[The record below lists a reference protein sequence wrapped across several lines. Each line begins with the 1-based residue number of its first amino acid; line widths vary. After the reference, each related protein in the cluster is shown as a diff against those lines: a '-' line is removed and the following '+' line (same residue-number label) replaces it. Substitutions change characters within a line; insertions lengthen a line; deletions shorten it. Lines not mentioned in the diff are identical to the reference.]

1 VHSSSCTTVPP
12 PVSTMAEALSKS
24 AKKRA
29 AKKARDVVTE
39 EPPAPA
45 PAVNKENATGNKG
58 QSKVT
63 APEPKTKAEPKP
75 EAKAKAAAAAPK
87 SESKP
92 KAQPKPK
99 AVTKPVQ
106 EEPEEKKKEGDLFY
120 SQVDDGS
127 GPGWEVS
134 TGLSKKAQK
143 AKEKKTEEKK
153 AVAAA
158 KAAGFVSG
166 GKIIPGM
173 QQMIP
178 GMAPAGKSDPAVP
191 QGLQAPARPL
201 AAAQAAMAG
210 VEAQLEAQKADSN
223 TVTITVA
230 EARLGIIIGPKGAKL
245 NMIKEK
251 TGVKGI
257 DISGNL
263 ITVTGD
269 KQAVAL
275 AETAIKEL
283 NEKGYTALSYDDFE
297 ENFVMV
303 HPSSFPD
310 LIGKKGAVIIKM
322 KEELQVEVKIP
333 QDVPKSS
340 DSKKKYKV
348 TIAGKKDAVEKA
360 KAVITEIMTYYHSDI
375 THPGEMHEEIEVP
388 GWALSFVIGKGGSEM
403 RHIQNNYK
411 VRVYI
416 PRETSIVQNVLIVGL
431 ACDVPRAKAY
441 IEKVLYNAEQGVKG
455 RDRKDGDDGDV
466 WGDEEPEEDW
476 MKQYLYKRG

>member
-1 VHSSSCTTVPP
+1 
-12 PVSTMAEALSKS
+12 MAEEQALSKS
-24 AKKRA
+24 AKRRA
-29 AKKARDVVTE
+29 AKKARDAATE
-39 EPPAPA
+39 EAPA
-45 PAVNKENATGNKG
+45 PATTINKENATGNKAQ
-58 QSKVT
+58 QSKVA

-75 EAKAKAAAAAPK
+75 ESKAKAAAAAPAAK
-87 SESKP
+87 PESKP

-120 SQVDDGS
+120 SQVDDGT
-127 GPGWEVS
+127 GPQWEVS

-143 AKEKKTEEKK
+143 ARDKKAEEKK
-153 AVAAA
+153 AMAAA
-158 KAAGFVSG
+158 KAAGYAGG
-166 GKIIPGM
+166 GKVIPGM
-173 QQMIP
+173 QNFVP
-178 GMAPAGKSDPAVP
+178 GMAPPSKNDPAVP
-191 QGLQAPARPL
+191 QGLQAPAKPL

-223 TVTITVA
+223 TVTITVQ

-269 KQAVAL
+269 KQAVAQ

-303 HPSSFPD
+303 HPTSFPD

-360 KAVITEIMTYYHSDI
+360 KAVITEIITYYHSEI
-375 THPGEMHEEIEVP
+375 THPGEVHEEIEVP
-388 GWALSFVIGKGGSEM
+388 SWALSFVIGKGGSEM

-416 PRETSIVQNVLIVGL
+416 PRETSLVQNVLIVGL

-441 IEKVLYNAEQGVKG
+441 VEKLLYNAEQGVKG